1 MGEPQSRQG
10 QKSKEH
16 PGSALHGEKSLE
28 LTGSR
33 DEKPLEA
40 PCFQVNGGI
49 SLVGFKAIHLFR
61 ISAIVFK
68 QVPM

>member
-1 MGEPQSRQG
+1 MGEPQSKQG
-10 QKSKEH
+10 QQSKED

-61 ISAIVFK
+61 SQKMFFY
-68 QVPM
+68 